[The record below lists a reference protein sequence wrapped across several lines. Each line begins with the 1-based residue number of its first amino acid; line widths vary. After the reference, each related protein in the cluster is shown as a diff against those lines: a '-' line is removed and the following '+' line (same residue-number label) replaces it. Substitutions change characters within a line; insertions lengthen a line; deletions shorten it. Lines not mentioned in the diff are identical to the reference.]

1 MKTRNKFRIPTFL
14 LACLLTAA
22 GLPIQPLPAS
32 AAERVSISASAPTV
46 IYVSEQSDAHG
57 GNLYR
62 EASLG
67 DPYFDGVR
75 PGDWFTIPVSVEK
88 AGDYHFCFSFGW
100 LDSTGSY
107 TVSCGDASVD
117 LNNTVPGR
125 GWRDFVDSSE
135 ATIRLEAGEQV
146 IRVDCR
152 TAGPNIR
159 ALKLAPVGVDIS
171 LRESVDV
178 DLLDRKSVV

>member
-1 MKTRNKFRIPTFL
+1 MNTRNKFRIPTFL

-75 PGDWFTIPVSVEK
+75 PGDWLPSRFPSKKQATITSAFPS
-88 AGDYHFCFSFGW
+88 AGW
-100 LDSTGSY
+100 T
-107 TVSCGDASVD
+107 A
-117 LNNTVPGR
+117 P
-125 GWRDFVDSSE
+125 E
-135 ATIRLEAGEQV
+135 ATPCPAVMRLS
-146 IRVDCR
+146 I
-152 TAGPNIR
+152 
-159 ALKLAPVGVDIS
+159 
-171 LRESVDV
+171 
-178 DLLDRKSVV
+178 